1 MDPLLS
7 FLFLELRFLSLAVSF
22 RRIFFDSLV
31 SIPRENFDREKEN
44 EAQGWAVSKTI
55 RQWGVYERSVKG
67 RRVGAVASNSY
78 EKNDPP
84 PREKD

>member
-1 MDPLLS
+1 MIES
-7 FLFLELRFLSLAVSF
+7 ERKRTKRKA
-22 RRIFFDSLV
+22 
-31 SIPRENFDREKEN
+31 E
-44 EAQGWAVSKTI
+44 QVSKTI

>member
-7 FLFLELRFLSLAVSF
+7 FLFLELRFLSLAVTF